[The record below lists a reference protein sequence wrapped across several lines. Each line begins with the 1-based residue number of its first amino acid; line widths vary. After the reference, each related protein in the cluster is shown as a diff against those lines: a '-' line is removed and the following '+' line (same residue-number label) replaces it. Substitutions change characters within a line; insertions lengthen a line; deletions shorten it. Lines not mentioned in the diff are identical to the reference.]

1 MCLNA
6 ACCCVCLSF
15 AERPAV
21 QVGQCNAHQGD
32 STAPRDAPPA
42 FLQWRHWRA
51 FRSSTVAWLGAAP
64 EIMKPPP
71 RLCETPLDPEAFGF
85 VRWSLLCGISGG
97 ASAYCG
103 VAFEA
108 KFSCGYAKG
117 KLTFSCTP
125 LGLLEAFMQS
135 CSASFNLASS
145 SARARAARDG
155 RPLACADAWPLA
167 GPVSR
172 VGCGVGATAPTRRFF
187 CMRTH
192 M

>member
-1 MCLNA
+1 M
-6 ACCCVCLSF
+6 
-15 AERPAV
+15 
-21 QVGQCNAHQGD
+21 
-32 STAPRDAPPA
+32 
-42 FLQWRHWRA
+42 
-51 FRSSTVAWLGAAP
+51 
-64 EIMKPPP
+64 
-71 RLCETPLDPEAFGF
+71 
-85 VRWSLLCGISGG
+85 RWSLLYGISGG

-172 VGCGVGATAPTRRFF
+172 VACGVWRGRDAAIFLHAH
-187 CMRTH
+187 TH
-192 M
+192 VR